1 MFTAPTGRAILLT
14 NQIYICLIQSGGG
27 TGPMIPGNRSN
38 DSGANSRGA
47 KAPEDEASLLFRGVL
62 WDAAFDLGE
71 RSIS

>member
-1 MFTAPTGRAILLT
+1 
-14 NQIYICLIQSGGG
+14 
-27 TGPMIPGNRSN
+27 MIPGNRSN